1 MTGPRK
7 TLNFK
12 YSAFSDVT
20 TEVWQRANAGD
31 AHSVELIKNT
41 IYEVIDGVLQSFGA
55 SDQLSPED
63 IDEFKN
69 FAFARITSEMP
80 GKHKDTPTLTPILTK
95 FNPDREG
102 GAGAFSTFIWTATSN
117 LYKQFW
123 NAKRREQRKT
133 EKELGREVSLDAPFE
148 NSTHTLSD
156 TIEDPHA
163 LQEFE
168 DQEKLEDELIMKI
181 VRQTGAAGIQG
192 ELGLHTKDSRYMK
205 YLYAFLKASGDKE
218 LAREIAFEEFGL
230 QTYKDEIYNMVHNV
244 VRPMLA
250 SHFPEYAK
258 LVAGRPAPKVPPPVQ
273 EESPLDVTPEEDAE
287 LNAIVERG
295 PRQEEE
301 APIRKIDPKTMQY
314 ISGRLNLHKYAIEE
328 MVLFTTIPTRYDEGS
343 EEENM
348 WQDDFITKGITPDDV
363 FNLAADERVILAS
376 KSPGLYYDYLAGVVV
391 EFRKPVNQVYPDPD
405 HEGGLYVLDIKPE
418 EILGLT
424 YMDRNIAADEDLDP
438 VAVQWR
444 QLHPGNLMPEET
456 ACRLNL
462 KKRSANE
469 IPIDEILSADGMLQE
484 INTNLQSISS
494 IYPKVL
500 SAWMTSNGDRHETS
514 KLLDAQGINLNSYAV
529 YRTMNDIR
537 DIIAQIYPEESL
549 ISQDPVKVS
558 VKAKTSKVKGVSP
571 DRLRWADT
579 LILYLR
585 SYARSSSRT

>member
-314 ISGRLNLHKYAIEE
+314 ISHRLN
-328 MVLFTTIPTRYDEGS
+328 M
-343 EEENM
+343 
-348 WQDDFITKGITPDDV
+348 
-363 FNLAADERVILAS
+363 
-376 KSPGLYYDYLAGVVV
+376 
-391 EFRKPVNQVYPDPD
+391 
-405 HEGGLYVLDIKPE
+405 
-418 EILGLT
+418 
-424 YMDRNIAADEDLDP
+424 
-438 VAVQWR
+438 
-444 QLHPGNLMPEET
+444 
-456 ACRLNL
+456 
-462 KKRSANE
+462 KKESTE

-500 SAWMTSNGDRHETS
+500 SAWMTSNGDRHGTS